1 VHDDERDPR
10 PRRDPWW
17 LLALGIVLL
26 VLVLWLL
33 LERSNS
39 PEPGTVK
46 EGRVG
51 GAGYSSESAARR
63 ASSSTGAG

>member
-1 VHDDERDPR
+1 M
-10 PRRDPWW
+10 
-17 LLALGIVLL
+17 ALGIALL

-46 EGRVG
+46 EGRI
-51 GAGYSSESAARR
+51 GAEGYSSESAARR
-63 ASSSTGAG
+63 ASSSSGAG